1 VADNAGDRRLELDS
15 RDHRR
20 LGPELDLF
28 SFSEYSPGV
37 PFWHPRGSILYNEL
51 VAFIREEWRRRGYL
65 EVRAPV
71 LLDAGLFRRSGHLP
85 SFQSAMFF
93 SESEGRELALKPM
106 NCPGHCVLF
115 AERPRS
121 WRDLPI
127 RYAEVSPLHRN
138 EPSGSLLGLKRV
150 RSFSQDDAHIFCR
163 EDQVE
168 DEILGVI
175 SFLRE
180 VYPLLGFGDA
190 LDVEL
195 SQKPEGALGSEEVWA
210 RAEGVLHSAL
220 GRAGLS
226 WRPSPG
232 QGAFYGPKIDFH
244 LRDALGRSWQCGTVQ
259 ADFVQPERFGLEY
272 RGKDNLS
279 HRPVMVHRAVLGSF
293 ERLIG
298 ILVEQWQGD
307 FPLWLAPEQ
316 VRVLPVS
323 KAHVEGAR
331 GALSVLEGAGLRVS
345 LDASPSRLE
354 KRILEASRA
363 KVPVI
368 AVVGARE
375 IAARSVSVR
384 RRGVV
389 EAVALD
395 DLASKLMVEVRRRM
409 R

>member
-1 VADNAGDRRLELDS
+1 MGDQRLELDP

-37 PFWHPRGSILYNEL
+37 PFWHPRGLILYNEL
-51 VAFIREEWRRRGYL
+51 VAFVREEWRRRGYL

-71 LLDAGLFRRSGHLP
+71 LLDAALWRRSGHLP
-85 SFQSAMFF
+85 AFQGGMFF

-150 RSFSQDDAHIFCR
+150 RGFSQDDAHIFCR

-168 DEILGVI
+168 DEVVDVI

-180 VYPLLGFGDA
+180 VYPLLGFGRE
-190 LDVEL
+190 LEVEL
-195 SQKPEGALGSEEVWA
+195 SLRPEGSLGSEEVWA
-210 RAEGVLHSAL
+210 KAESVLRSAL
-220 GRAGLS
+220 ARARLS
-226 WRPSPG
+226 WKPSPG

-244 LRDALGRSWQCGTVQ
+244 VKDALGRSWQCGTVQ

-272 RGKDNLS
+272 RGKDNLP

-298 ILVEQWQGD
+298 ILLEQWEGD

-316 VRVLPVS
+316 VRVLPVA
-323 KAHVEGAR
+323 KAHAAWGAEVVS
-331 GALSVLEGAGLRVS
+331 ALEGAGLRAS
-345 LDASPSRLE
+345 LDASPGKLE
-354 KRILEASRA
+354 KRIVAAARA
-363 KVPVI
+363 KVPCVG
-368 AVVGARE
+368 VVGARE
-375 IAARSVSVR
+375 AAARSVSVR
-384 RRGVV
+384 RRDAPLEVV
-389 EAVALD
+389 PLEE
-395 DLASKLMVEVRRRM
+395 LAARLLAEVRRRM